1 MASGKGFIN
10 KYSDLVLA
18 VMVVAIV
25 GMMIVPLPTHLL
37 DILLVFNISISV
49 VVLLISLYVPQ
60 ALRLSVFPTLLLIT
74 TMYRLSL
81 TISTTRLIL
90 LTGDP
95 GEVVIAF
102 GNFVVQGN
110 FVVGAVIFIILVIVN
125 FIVIS
130 KGSERV
136 AEVAARFTLDAMPGK
151 QMSIDADL
159 RAGSMDQ
166 EEGKKKRRDLERESQ
181 LFGAMDGAM
190 KFVKGDAIAGIII
203 TVVNIVG
210 GLIIGVTDKGLSV
223 ADAAKKYTLLTIGD
237 GLIGMIPAL
246 LISTAAGIIVT
257 RVGGDEEGA
266 HLGKDMGSQLTAY
279 PKAIAIAAGMLIVLG
294 LIPGLPLVPFFIMGG
309 GLGFAGFSM
318 LKRERKI
325 ASGEIDV
332 AAEAAAEEAADA
344 AKAKAKGAPP
354 PAVEPKPK
362 EPMNP
367 DSELFIPVV
376 TPIVLEVSDSLV
388 PYVDSRQDGGRFLYE
403 LVPFMRDGLFV
414 ELGVRYPGVRA
425 RGNPS
430 LQPGQYS
437 IQINEVPVVTGTAQI
452 GSILVNDTADRLRM
466 MGVDGAEAVNPA
478 TRHSA
483 AWVSE
488 QHKPML
494 ESAGLTTW
502 DVPGYMILHLAAVLR
517 RHAREFV
524 GVQETQSMLDQ
535 LEKAFPAIVKE
546 VVPKVVNVLKLTD
559 ILGRLVEEEISIR
572 DLRGILQ
579 AVADHGQIE
588 ADSVMLTEHVRV
600 SQKRYISHKYARGTN
615 TLVVYLL
622 DPQIEEAIRGS
633 VKRTAA
639 GTHLALEPDLAQ
651 EIVQAVRNECGHL
664 PPTAQRPVLL
674 TPMDIRRYVRKLLE
688 YEFNPAFT
696 VVSYQELSPDLNIQ
710 PVARISTR

>member
-1 MASGKGFIN
+1 MAANRFIN
-10 KYSDLVLA
+10 KYSDIVLA
-18 VMVVAIV
+18 VLVVSIV
-25 GMMIVPLPTHLL
+25 GMMIVPLPTFLL
-37 DILLVFNISISV
+37 DILLTFNISLSV
-49 VVLLISLYVPQ
+49 MIVLISLYVPE

-95 GEVVIAF
+95 GEVVQAF
-102 GNFVVQGN
+102 GQFVVQGN

-159 RAGSMDQ
+159 RAGAIDM
-166 EEGKKKRRDLERESQ
+166 EEGKRKRRDLERESS

-210 GLIIGVTDKGLSV
+210 GLVIGVMQKGMPIGE
-223 ADAAKKYTLLTIGD
+223 AAKKYTLLTIGD
-237 GLIGMIPAL
+237 GLVGMIPAL

-257 RVGGDEEGA
+257 RVSGEEQGS
-266 HLGKDMGSQLTAY
+266 HLGKDVSTQLTAY
-279 PKAIAIAAGMLIVLG
+279 PKAIAISAAMLVVLG
-294 LIPGLPLVPFFIMGG
+294 IIPGLPTIPFWLLGAGAGAGG
-309 GLGFAGFSM
+309 YLL
-318 LKRERKI
+318 LKRQKKLE
-325 ASGEIDV
+325 SGELDENG
-332 AAEAAAEEAADA
+332 EAPENGE
-344 AKAKAKGAPP
+344 GAPQ
-354 PAVEPKPK
+354 AVEPGPK
-362 EPMNP
+362 EPINP

-376 TPIVLEVSDSLV
+376 TPIVLEVSDALV

-403 LVPFMRDGLFV
+403 LIPFMRDGLFV
-414 ELGVRYPGVRA
+414 ELGVRFPGVRA

-430 LQPGQYS
+430 LPPGAYQ
-437 IQINEVPVVTGTAQI
+437 IQINEVPVVTGQATL
-452 GSILVNDTADRLRM
+452 GHILVNDTVDRLKLM
-466 MGVDGAEAVNPA
+466 NVQGFEAINPA
-478 TRHSA
+478 TRQPA
-483 AWVSE
+483 AWVPE
-488 QHKPML
+488 GHKEML
-494 ESAGLTTW
+494 EAAGLTTW
-502 DVPGYMILHLAAVLR
+502 DVPGYAILHLAAVLR

-524 GVQETQSMLDQ
+524 GIQESQTMLDQ
-535 LEKAFPAIVKE
+535 LDKAFPAIVKE
-546 VVPKVVNVLKLTD
+546 VIPKVVNVLKLTD

-579 AVADHGQIE
+579 ALAEYGQVE
-588 ADSVMLTEHVRV
+588 ADNVMLTEHVRA
-600 SQKRYISHKYARGTN
+600 SLKRYVSHKYARGTN

-622 DPQIEEAIRGS
+622 DPQIEEAIRS
-633 VKRTAA
+633 SIKRTSS
-639 GTHLALEPDLAQ
+639 GTHLALEPDIAQ
-651 EIVQAVRNECGHL
+651 EIVQAVKNECGHL
-664 PPTAQRPVLL
+664 PPTAQRPVIL
-674 TPMDIRRYVRKLLE
+674 TAMDIRRYVRKLLE
-688 YEFNPAFT
+688 YEFNPPFS

>member
-1 MASGKGFIN
+1 MVKPNSFIS
-10 KYSDLVLA
+10 KYSDIVLA
-18 VMVVAIV
+18 CVVVAIV
-25 GMMIVPLPTHLL
+25 GMMIVPLPTVLL
-37 DILLVFNISISV
+37 DVLLTLNISIAV
-49 VVLLISLYVPQ
+49 MVLLISLYVPH
-60 ALRLSVFPTLLLIT
+60 ALQLSVFPTLLLVT

-95 GEVVIAF
+95 GEVVVAF
-102 GNFVVQGN
+102 GKFVVSGN
-110 FVVGAVIFIILVIVN
+110 FVVGAVIFVILTVVN

-159 RAGSMDQ
+159 RSGAIDL
-166 EEGKKKRRDLERESQ
+166 EEGKRKRRDLERESQ

-190 KFVKGDAIAGIII
+190 KFVKGDAIASIII

-210 GLIIGVTDKGLSV
+210 GLVIGVMQKGLSV
-223 ADAAKKYTLLTIGD
+223 GDAAKKYVLLTIGD
-237 GLIGMIPAL
+237 GLVGMIPAI

-257 RVGGDEEGA
+257 RVGGEEEGA

-279 PKAIAIAAGMLIVLG
+279 PKAIAILSGMLLILAAVPGLPKVPFFVLG
-294 LIPGLPLVPFFIMGG
+294 LL
-309 GLGFAGFSM
+309 AGFSAYVM
-318 LKRERKI
+318 LRKEKRATE
-325 ASGEIDV
+325 
-332 AAEAAAEEAADA
+332 AEENGGILPGAE
-344 AKAKAKGAPP
+344 KQEGGAPK
-354 PAVEPKPK
+354 AVEPGPK

-376 TPIVLEVSDSLV
+376 TPIVLEVSDALV

-425 RGNPS
+425 RGNPN
-430 LQPGQYS
+430 LPPGSYQ
-437 IQINEVPVVTGTAQI
+437 IQINEVPVVTGQATL
-452 GSILVNDTADRLRM
+452 GHVLVNDTVERLKLM
-466 MGVDGAEAVNPA
+466 NVSGFEAINPA
-478 TRHSA
+478 TRQPA
-483 AWVSE
+483 AWVPE
-488 QHKPML
+488 QHKEML
-494 ESAGLTTW
+494 EAAGLTTW
-502 DVPGYMILHLAAVLR
+502 DVPGYIILHLAAVLR

-524 GVQETQSMLDQ
+524 GVQEAQSMLDQ

-546 VVPKVVNVLKLTD
+546 VVPKVINVLKLTD

-579 AVADHGQIE
+579 ALAEYGQVE
-588 ADSVMLTEHVRV
+588 ADNVMLTEHVRAA
-600 SQKRYISHKYARGTN
+600 QKRYVSHKYARGTN

-633 VKRTAA
+633 IKRTSA
-639 GTHLALEPDLAQ
+639 GTHLALEPDIAQ
-651 EIVQAVRNECGHL
+651 EIVQAVKNECGHL
-664 PPTAQRPVLL
+664 PPTAQRPVIL
-674 TPMDIRRYVRKLLE
+674 TAMDIRRYVRKLLE
-688 YEFNPAFT
+688 YEFNPPFS